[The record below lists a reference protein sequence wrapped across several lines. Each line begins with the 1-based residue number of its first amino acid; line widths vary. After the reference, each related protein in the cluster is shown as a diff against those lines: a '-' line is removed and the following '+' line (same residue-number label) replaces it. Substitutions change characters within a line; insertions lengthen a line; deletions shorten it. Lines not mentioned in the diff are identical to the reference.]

1 MTVRG
6 FAVAMASLIVTG
18 CASVAPKPTA
28 VESEAQI
35 KWRQHHVQVARVDQ
49 WDLSGRIG
57 VRTTDTGASANLR
70 WTFDNGRDQIDL
82 FGPFGGGRIRLAID
96 PDGARLRDGTG
107 REFFAASASEVLF
120 KATGWHVPLEV
131 LGFWVR
137 GVPAPGEHGMEIDD
151 TGRLTSL
158 SQQGWN
164 VTFREYAPH
173 NEVSL
178 PRKIR
183 LSASAKTLSELTAR
197 DGLSSDLLVVKL
209 YIEEWNPSPDV
220 TEMDQ

>member
-1 MTVRG
+1 VTVRG

-35 KWRQHHVQVARVDQ
+35 KWRQHHAQVASVDQ

-70 WTFDNGRDQIDL
+70 WKLDNGRDQIDL
-82 FGPFGGGRIRLAID
+82 FGPFGGGRIRLNID
-96 PDGARLRDGTG
+96 PDGAHLRDGKG

-131 LGFWVR
+131 LGYWVR
-137 GVPAPGEHGMEIDD
+137 GAPAPGEHSMEIDD

-158 SQQGWN
+158 SQRGWDIA
-164 VTFREYAPH
+164 FREYAPH
-173 NEVSL
+173 KEVSL

-183 LSASAKTLSELTAR
+183 LSASAETLSKLTAR
-197 DGLSSDLLVVKL
+197 DEFSGDLLVVKL
-209 YIEEWNPSPDV
+209 YIDEWDPSPDD
-220 TEMDQ
+220 TEIDQ